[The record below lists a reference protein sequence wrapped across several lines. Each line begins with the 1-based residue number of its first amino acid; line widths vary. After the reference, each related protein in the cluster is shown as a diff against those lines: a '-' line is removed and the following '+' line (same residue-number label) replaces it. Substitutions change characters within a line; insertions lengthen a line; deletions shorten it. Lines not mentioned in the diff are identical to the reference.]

1 MTNTHDCTAP
11 ANPAVTDIKAKWAAD
26 PSASKSRRQCMEIG
40 GWGQTTQ
47 LEKEKR
53 GVLRT
58 YLNGA
63 SVRITS
69 ESLYRHLVELAS
81 VPIRKVRQPA
91 ARFQRKRRDPTPQ
104 ELEALKRANAA
115 RKRAAAERR
124 AKAAGAEAVNPA
136 AQKAE
141 TVKPRVKPPARPLRY
156 PRSTAVRRRDR
167 SLESVD

>member
-1 MTNTHDCTAP
+1 MAYPHDCTAP
-11 ANPAVTDIKAKWAAD
+11 ANPAVADIKAKWAAD

-58 YLNGA
+58 YLDGA
-63 SVRITS
+63 SVRVTS

-115 RKRAAAERR
+115 RKREAAAR
-124 AKAAGAEAVNPA
+124 KSIKSKSVAAEPH
-136 AQKAE
+136 
-141 TVKPRVKPPARPLRY
+141 RPP
-156 PRSTAVRRRDR
+156 D
-167 SLESVD
+167 

>member
-1 MTNTHDCTAP
+1 MTNTHDSTAP

-58 YLNGA
+58 YLDGA

-69 ESLYRHLVELAS
+69 KSLYRHLVELAS

-91 ARFQRKRRDPTPQ
+91 ARFQRKRRQPTEA
-104 ELEALKRANAA
+104 ELAGLRLGNERRKGAAAA
-115 RKRAAAERR
+115 RKSQENKKTKEIA
-124 AKAAGAEAVNPA
+124 
-136 AQKAE
+136 
-141 TVKPRVKPPARPLRY
+141 
-156 PRSTAVRRRDR
+156 
-167 SLESVD
+167 